1 MVSQLLCK
9 QWAAGS
15 IPASSPLLAQSFI
28 FAFKNTKKKLQFLV
42 SIHNNKTVALFN
54 KTETAVQSQ
63 DDEKNWHGRQSLNL
77 IKKTENPLQDSAIYY
92 KILQES
98 ASIHRS
104 LSSCH
109 TAKTA
114 RFCKKLQDS
123 ARFCKILQDSAR
135 FCKTLQDSAKFCKI
149 RQDLAR
155 VCNHSQVIKQLPYCK
170 KVEIRTTI
178 QQYNNNKHR
187 N

>member
-1 MVSQLLCK
+1 M
-9 QWAAGS
+9 
-15 IPASSPLLAQSFI
+15 SSSGRAHSWDL
-28 FAFKNTKKKLQFLV
+28 FLTLTRG
-42 SIHNNKTVALFN
+42 NNNSRFN

-63 DDEKNWHGRQSLNL
+63 DDAKNLYGRQNLNL
-77 IKKTENPLQDSAIYY
+77 IKKTENPLQDSARFC
-92 KILQES
+92 KILQVS

-114 RFCKKLQDS
+114 RFCKIMQNY
-123 ARFCKILQDSAR
+123 ARL
-135 FCKTLQDSAKFCKI
+135 CKTLQDSAKFCKI

-170 KVEIRTTI
+170 KVEIRATI
-178 QQYNNNKHR
+178 QQQYNTKQQTQELETPTR
-187 N
+187 RLKI

>member
-1 MVSQLLCK
+1 MVCSYCSPSNAIFRLCSSLSFLMIVFCSSLDVVCK
-9 QWAAGS
+9 TWAFNAYRER
-15 IPASSPLLAQSFI
+15 
-28 FAFKNTKKKLQFLV
+28 N
-42 SIHNNKTVALFN
+42 N

-77 IKKTENPLQDSAIYY
+77 IKKTENPLQDSARFC

-123 ARFCKILQDSAR
+123 ARFCKILQDYARLCKTQQNSAR
-135 FCKTLQDSAKFCKI
+135 SCKSLQS
-149 RQDLAR
+149 LTG
-155 VCNHSQVIKQLPYCK
+155 H
-170 KVEIRTTI
+170 
-178 QQYNNNKHR
+178 
-187 N
+187 

>member
-1 MVSQLLCK
+1 MLL
-9 QWAAGS
+9 
-15 IPASSPLLAQSFI
+15 
-28 FAFKNTKKKLQFLV
+28 
-42 SIHNNKTVALFN
+42 N

-77 IKKTENPLQDSAIYY
+77 IKKTENPLQDSARSW
-92 KILQES
+92 LQES

-114 RFCKKLQDS
+114 RFCKIMQNY
-123 ARFCKILQDSAR
+123 ARL
-135 FCKTLQDSAKFCKI
+135 CKTLQDSAKFCKI
-149 RQDLAR
+149 WQDLAR

-170 KVEIRTTI
+170 KVEIRATTI
-178 QQYNNNKHR
+178 QQQQCNSNNTTTTNIGTTLWEISCQFFPNLSH
-187 N
+187 